1 VRQAA
6 AVRGPQPPGC
16 QAARE
21 GMRMCVQGV
30 VVGEGGRA
38 SGSGA
43 AGVDGGGAAIA
54 GATAGDGV
62 VKGATAGIECAGMG
76 GA

>member
-1 VRQAA
+1 
-6 AVRGPQPPGC
+6 
-16 QAARE
+16 
-21 GMRMCVQGV
+21 MRMCVQGV

-54 GATAGDGV
+54 SATAGDGV